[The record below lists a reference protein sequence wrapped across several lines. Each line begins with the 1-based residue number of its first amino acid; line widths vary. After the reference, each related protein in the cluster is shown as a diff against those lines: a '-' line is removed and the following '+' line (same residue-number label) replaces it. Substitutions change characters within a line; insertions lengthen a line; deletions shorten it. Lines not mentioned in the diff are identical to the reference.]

1 MIPGFG
7 TEFISKSGEQE
18 SQARLKKMMCVMD
31 SMNDNGKEGLFNMIM
46 RLFFFFVN
54 KNLIILM
61 EQNFSKINL
70 VVMHESL
77 VVQVFQYVMYKI

>member
-31 SMNDNGKEGLFNMIM
+31 SMNDNGMDVFFVVVRYLMK
-46 RLFFFFVN
+46 FFFRT
-54 KNLIILM
+54 
-61 EQNFSKINL
+61 
-70 VVMHESL
+70 
-77 VVQVFQYVMYKI
+77 

>member
-46 RLFFFFVN
+46 RLFFF
-54 KNLIILM
+54 L
-61 EQNFSKINL
+61 
-70 VVMHESL
+70 
-77 VVQVFQYVMYKI
+77 

>member
-31 SMNDNGKEGLFNMIM
+31 SMNDNGMDVFFCSCSLFD
-46 RLFFFFVN
+46 
-54 KNLIILM
+54 
-61 EQNFSKINL
+61 E
-70 VVMHESL
+70 
-77 VVQVFQYVMYKI
+77 VFL

>member
-31 SMNDNGKEGLFNMIM
+31 SMNDNGRFFLLLFVV
-46 RLFFFFVN
+46 FFNNVVIL

-61 EQNFSKINL
+61 EQNCLKINL
-70 VVMHESL
+70 VVMLE
-77 VVQVFQYVMYKI
+77 